1 MAARTRSEKGSG
13 SEPNRQ
19 TSIALAYIGLGS
31 NLADPFNQ
39 IKTALRALGKLPGTT
54 VLDCSG
60 LYQNQAMTDPLTCS
74 TVLQPD
80 YLNAV
85 AAIETKLAAHDL
97 LAALLNQEYIQGRR
111 RTEQHWEARC
121 IDLDLLLYAD
131 QEIQS
136 KSLTVPHP
144 GVHQRPFVIHPLAEI
159 APQVVIPGFGS
170 AAHVAKIIDPDGLTL
185 VCQGSEL
192 LE

>member
-1 MAARTRSEKGSG
+1 MAARKRSMNASI
-13 SEPNRQ
+13 SEPDKNNSSAR
-19 TSIALAYIGLGS
+19 AYIGLGS
-31 NLADPFNQ
+31 NLADPIKQ
-39 IKTALRALGKLPGTT
+39 IRIALQALDKLPDTT
-54 VLDCSG
+54 LIDCSG
-60 LYQNQAMTDPLTCS
+60 IYQNQAMTDPSACS
-74 TVLQPD
+74 TTSQPD

-85 AAIETKLAAHDL
+85 AAIETELAAHDL

-131 QEIQS
+131 QEIQT

-159 APQVVIPGFGS
+159 APQVLIPGFGS
-170 AAHVAKIIDPDGLTL
+170 AAHVAKIIDKDCLSL
-185 VCQGSEL
+185 ICQGSEL
-192 LE
+192 F

>member
-1 MAARTRSEKGSG
+1 MAARKRSENGSV
-13 SEPNRQ
+13 SEPGKDD
-19 TSIALAYIGLGS
+19 SIACAYIGLGS
-31 NLADPFNQ
+31 NLADPVSQ
-39 IKTALRALGKLPGTT
+39 IKIALRALGQFPGTT

-60 LYQNQAMTDPLTCS
+60 LYQNQAMTDPLANS
-74 TVLQPD
+74 TTPQPD

-85 AAIETKLAAHDL
+85 AAIETGLAAHDL
-97 LAALLNQEYIQGRR
+97 LTALLNQEFIQGRR

-131 QEIQS
+131 QKIQS
-136 KSLTVPHP
+136 KSLAVPHP

-159 APQVVIPGFGS
+159 APSVVIPGLGT
-170 AAHVAKIIDPDGLTL
+170 AAHVAKIIARDSLTL
-185 VCQGSEL
+185 ICQGSEL